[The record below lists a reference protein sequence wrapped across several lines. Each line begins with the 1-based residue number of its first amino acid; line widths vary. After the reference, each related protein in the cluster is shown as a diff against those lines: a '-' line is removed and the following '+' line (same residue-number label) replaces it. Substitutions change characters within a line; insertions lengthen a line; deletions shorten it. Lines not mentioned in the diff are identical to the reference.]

1 MSDLVAFYIDLEDFL
16 VNSEA
21 TCTVEQPKVDVL
33 EIN

>member
-1 MSDLVAFYIDLEDFL
+1 MSDLLAFYIDLEDFL

-21 TCTVEQPKVDVL
+21 TCTVEQQKINVL